1 MLNTYEVCRPS
12 AENEDNKKPESSLM
26 VTGWVGVEIL
36 QKKTIRWAWMGNGWG
51 IRLSKTG
58 SGLSPTV

>member
-1 MLNTYEVCRPS
+1 
-12 AENEDNKKPESSLM
+12 M

-36 QKKTIRWAWMGNGWG
+36 QKKTIQWAWMGNGWG

-58 SGLSPTV
+58 CGLSPTV